1 MSIESKEVEMTDTTT
16 YRSATPQPAL
26 PAFPGRWATGISMLV
41 APIVLAVMCLLA
53 SGIYKYFG
61 RPFLSAMAA
70 QPVITEIFLNVVP
83 LAIFLLM
90 LAAVG
95 LAGATRG
102 TAPRLSDLGG
112 GAALLGLCG
121 PIFFVAIEFS
131 GFQLSSP
138 KYLAA
143 GAYMYDQ
150 ANMVPRISLNISGP
164 AIILAFILLAVAAR
178 KAGLMGRFRAVCLA
192 ATGLLPFGF
201 IGAFLPISALGFV
214 GCAIALAPLGL
225 RWLRAGSPSPAPD
238 PAVAGAATLG
248 TLPGKITNG

>member
-1 MSIESKEVEMTDTTT
+1 MV
-16 YRSATPQPAL
+16 
-26 PAFPGRWATGISMLV
+26 V
-41 APIVLAVMCLLA
+41 APIVLAAMCLMA
-53 SGIYKYFG
+53 TGIYKYFG
-61 RPFLSAMAA
+61 RPFLSGMAA

-83 LAIFLLM
+83 LAIFMLM
-90 LAAVG
+90 LAAIG

-112 GAALLGLCG
+112 AAALLGLCG
-121 PIFFVAIEFS
+121 PIFFIAIEFS

-138 KYLAA
+138 KYLDA

-150 ANMVPRISLNISGP
+150 ANMVPRISLNVSGP

-178 KAGLMGRFRAVCLA
+178 KAGLLGRFRAVCLA

-214 GCAIALAPLGL
+214 GCAIALAPLGV
-225 RWLRAGSPSPAPD
+225 RWLRDRTPSPAAHQATGSAADGSPGML
-238 PAVAGAATLG
+238 PA
-248 TLPGKITNG
+248 K